1 MFDIDDTVLEARG
14 LGKIYSRYE
23 DATRGRVASAIRQI
37 LFGIEPENVGV
48 PQSREFWALHDID
61 LELKRGQALGII
73 GLNGSGKTTLLR
85 MLAGQIVP
93 DAGIIRVRGRTASM
107 IDLTAGLQVTASGR
121 RNIYLRGAA
130 LGRSREEI
138 EASVDEVIAFTELGD
153 AIEAPVATY
162 SSGMTMR
169 LAFAIMTASVP
180 DILFIDEV
188 LAVGDFKF
196 RQKCLARL
204 RELRQSSAF
213 VMVSHSMNDISR
225 FCDSVIVI
233 NGSRKLFEGAPD
245 EGIALYHNLDQVQ
258 PLKSATAAT
267 PLGPFIDRSE
277 LIDDF
282 EFRWIGLEGDGADE
296 AEFQVGGKLQMR
308 VSLRVRFKPTHLIV
322 SVALYDLNG
331 KVLTAFSTDSEGGR
345 IAAGPGQRIEVDFLA
360 PNVVLNPGQYRAT
373 AAIVDGAEFLLR
385 TELPSFRVLHTAVK
399 TWGLV
404 SVPYS
409 WKCTTDLAVTVE
421 DQISG

>member
-14 LGKIYSRYE
+14 VGKIYSRYQ
-23 DATRGRVASAIRQI
+23 DATRDRVASVICQI
-37 LFGIEPENVGV
+37 LFGIEPKSVGV
-48 PQSREFWALHDID
+48 PQGREFWALNNID

-93 DAGIIRVRGRTASM
+93 DEGIIRVRGRTASM

-138 EASVDEVIAFTELGD
+138 EASVDEVIAFTELGE

-169 LAFAIMTASVP
+169 LAFAIMTASAP

-225 FCDSVIVI
+225 FC
-233 NGSRKLFEGAPD
+233 
-245 EGIALYHNLDQVQ
+245 
-258 PLKSATAAT
+258 T
-267 PLGPFIDRSE
+267 P
-277 LIDDF
+277 
-282 EFRWIGLEGDGADE
+282 
-296 AEFQVGGKLQMR
+296 
-308 VSLRVRFKPTHLIV
+308 
-322 SVALYDLNG
+322 
-331 KVLTAFSTDSEGGR
+331 
-345 IAAGPGQRIEVDFLA
+345 
-360 PNVVLNPGQYRAT
+360 
-373 AAIVDGAEFLLR
+373 
-385 TELPSFRVLHTAVK
+385 
-399 TWGLV
+399 
-404 SVPYS
+404 
-409 WKCTTDLAVTVE
+409 
-421 DQISG
+421 